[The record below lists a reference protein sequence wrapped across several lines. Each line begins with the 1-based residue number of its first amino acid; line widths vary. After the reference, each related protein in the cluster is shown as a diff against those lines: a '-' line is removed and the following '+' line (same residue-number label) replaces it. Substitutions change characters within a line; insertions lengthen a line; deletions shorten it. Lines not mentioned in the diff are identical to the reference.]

1 MKKFIAAFCLI
12 CVGVA
17 RGGSPG
23 LRAELNELSSRTQSM
38 SHGYYAASE
47 WERLLGDLDVLA
59 LRAENERD
67 WNVLLEARLLKAI
80 VFSDLLHDP
89 DRGLKVVQQTR
100 EKLKNVNVSGMP
112 RLYVREAE
120 ILAKK
125 GDEAAI
131 VRLIQE
137 FKNSPYF
144 DPERYS
150 YQGGWGREVPLAV
163 TRPSARGNDSIT
175 VTAMEVARQRARAN
189 RGRYFPDAEF
199 RDARGR
205 VVRMADLRGKVV
217 LVDFWSPQWTPWRSD
232 LNNLIYLRKTYGPA
246 GFEIIGIPQGLSLEE
261 AEEYARRQ
269 NMTWMQ
275 ATPNRELPRQLGVY
289 GDAVNFLVGR
299 DGMIVARNIRG
310 AALTQA
316 VKAALGLEQ

>member
-1 MKKFIAAFCLI
+1 MKRILVMLGLTLVC
-12 CVGVA
+12 GA
-17 RGGSPG
+17 RGESPS

-80 VFSDLLHDP
+80 VFSDLLNDP

-100 EKLKNVNVSGMP
+100 EKLKNVNVSSMP

-137 FKNSPYF
+137 FKNSQYF
-144 DPERYS
+144 DPERYG
-150 YQGGWGREVPLAV
+150 YQGGWGREVPLIV

-189 RGRYFPDAEF
+189 LGRYFPQAEF

-205 VVRMADLRGKVV
+205 VVRMSDLRGKVV

-232 LNNLIYLRKTYGPA
+232 LNNLVYLRRTYGPA
-246 GFEIIGIPQGLSLEE
+246 GFEIIGIPQGLSLQE
-261 AEEYARRQ
+261 AEEYAKRQ

-275 ATPNRELPRQLGVY
+275 AIPNRELPRQLGIY
-289 GDAVNFLVGR
+289 GDVVNFLVGP
-299 DGMIVARNIRG
+299 DGLIMARNIRG

-316 VKAALGLEQ
+316 VKVALRLEQ